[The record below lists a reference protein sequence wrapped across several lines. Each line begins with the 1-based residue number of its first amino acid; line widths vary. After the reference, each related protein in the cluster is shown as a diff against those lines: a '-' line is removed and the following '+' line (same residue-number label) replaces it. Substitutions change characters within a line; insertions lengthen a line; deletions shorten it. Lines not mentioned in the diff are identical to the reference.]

1 MAIFR
6 NVNMSFWTD
15 PKVVDDY
22 TPEDRYFM
30 LYALTN
36 NYTNIIGCY
45 EISIK
50 QMSNDLGYTKDVV
63 ENLLKR
69 FMEVHKTIE
78 YDFDTKELLV
88 VNWNKY
94 NWSSSPKLDVPLYAA
109 IENVKSDLFHDKLA
123 AIYNDRETVK
133 EKEDTVSIPY
143 EYGMETSVT
152 VTDTVTDSV
161 SVSDFEKMESK
172 IEIAKRIVDMYHIQC
187 PSLPKVMKLT
197 DARIKAI
204 MARLKD
210 YSEDEIE
217 TAFVKAENSPFLRG
231 EKGDWK
237 AGFDWFMKP
246 GNLCKVLEG
255 NYDDNVQGKKNN
267 FNAMLEEWAKGGNQ
281 DE

>member
-1 MAIFR
+1 MAIYR
-6 NVNMSFWTD
+6 TIQISFWTD
-15 PKVVDDY
+15 PKVVDDF
-22 TPEDRYFM
+22 TPEDKYFY
-30 LYALTN
+30 LYLFTN
-36 NYTNIIGCY
+36 PHTNLSGCY
-45 EISIK
+45 QISK
-50 QMSNDLGYTKDVV
+50 TQMAMELGYAKETIDR
-63 ENLLKR
+63 LLNR
-69 FMEVHKTIE
+69 FQTIHKVIS
-78 YDFDTKELLV
+78 YDPDTKEILLV
-88 VNWNKY
+88 NWHKY
-94 NWSSSPKLDVPLYAA
+94 NWTKSENFRKALFSNISDVKN
-109 IENVKSDLFHDKLA
+109 EKF
-123 AIYNDRETVK
+123 REYLLK
-133 EKEDTVSIPY
+133 CFSGDDTVSIPY

-161 SVSDFEKMESK
+161 SVSDFEKKESK
-172 IEIAKRIVDMYHIQC
+172 KEIAKRIVDMYHIQC